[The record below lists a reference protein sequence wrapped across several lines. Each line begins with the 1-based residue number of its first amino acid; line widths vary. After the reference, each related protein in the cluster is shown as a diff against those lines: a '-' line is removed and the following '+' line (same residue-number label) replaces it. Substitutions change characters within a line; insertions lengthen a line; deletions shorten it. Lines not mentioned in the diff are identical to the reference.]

1 MFFYLKK
8 LFIITLFF
16 SFSFKVFGNE
26 PVAYLDIDF
35 IFNNTNIGKK
45 VILNLNEENKQNLI
59 ELNKKQEILKKEEK
73 NLINKKKL
81 ITDDQFKKEVSQ
93 LNENIQLFRNNKDEL
108 VKKFEEKKN
117 SEIQSFFKKITP
129 ILKKYMNENSINMII
144 DKKNVLM
151 AADTLDITEDIY
163 KLINSELN

>member
-8 LFIITLFF
+8 LVIITLFL

-45 VILNLNEENKQNLI
+45 VILNLNEENKQNLL
-59 ELNKKQEILKKEEK
+59 ELNKKQEILKKNEK
-73 NLINKKKL
+73 DLINKKKL
-81 ITDDQFKKEVSQ
+81 ITDDQFKKELSQ
-93 LNENIQLFRNNKDEL
+93 LNQNIELFRNNKDEL
-108 VKKFEEKKN
+108 VKKFEKKKN

-129 ILKKYMNENSINMII
+129 ILKKYMNNNSINMII

-151 AADTLDITEDIY
+151 ATDTLDITEDIY
-163 KLINSELN
+163 NLINSELN

>member
-8 LFIITLFF
+8 LLIITLFL

-45 VILNLNEENKQNLI
+45 VILNLNEENKQNLL

-73 NLINKKKL
+73 DLINKKKL
-81 ITDDQFKKEVSQ
+81 ITDNQFKKELSQ
-93 LNENIQLFRNNKDEL
+93 LNQNIQLFRNKKDEL
-108 VKKFEEKKN
+108 VKKFEKKKN

-151 AADTLDITEDIY
+151 ATDTLDITEDIY
-163 KLINSELN
+163 NLINSELN